1 MRGSC
6 PHKVLR
12 NHLHNFAY
20 LRSEPLNEP
29 LGLEVVGRP
38 APCSPLAA
46 RPCGGCA
53 RPQAGRAPQCVRVW
67 SSRRLH
73 WVVTPGSR
81 SQIHLISLEWSREP
95 VVPRPASC
103 TLGIWGLRTAEL
115 HGSQFRSPVFFR
127 GSAIP
132 APSTSAP
139 PPPAPLMFWP
149 QSCPR
154 PVDLSGLCLDSFAP
168 SAPTPPAWEPL
179 D

>member
-1 MRGSC
+1 MLPSGGKAPRWVCKTSGGPSTTVC
-6 PHKVLR
+6 EGVVLTSPALGR
-12 NHLHNFAY
+12 DSGFSV
-20 LRSEPLNEP
+20 SE
-29 LGLEVVGRP
+29 
-38 APCSPLAA
+38 
-46 RPCGGCA
+46 
-53 RPQAGRAPQCVRVW
+53 
-67 SSRRLH
+67 
-73 WVVTPGSR
+73 
-81 SQIHLISLEWSREP
+81 IHLISLEWSREP

-168 SAPTPPAWEPL
+168 SAPTQPAWEPL